1 MSNNLDQL
9 TDWLKDHKI
18 TEVEC
23 MIADLTG
30 ITRGKISPTNKFIA
44 EKGMRLPESVLLQ
57 TVTGDYVED
66 DIYYELLDPA
76 DIDMVCRPDQN
87 AVFVVPWAIEPTAQV
102 IHDTYD
108 KQGNPIELSP
118 RNVLKKVLK
127 LYADHG
133 WQPIVAPEMEFY
145 LTKRSDDP
153 DYPLQP
159 PVGRSGRPETGRQSF
174 SIEAA
179 NEFDPLFEDVY
190 DWCELQE
197 LDLDTLIHEDGT
209 AQMEINFRHGDALS
223 LADQILVFK
232 RTMREAALKHDV
244 AATFMA
250 KPMTGEPGSA
260 MHLHQSIIDIE
271 TGKNVFSNDD
281 GSMSQLFLNH
291 IGGLQKFIPELLPLF
306 APNVN
311 SFRRFLPDTSAPVNV
326 EWGEENRT
334 VGLRVPDA
342 GPQNRRVE
350 NRLPGADANPYLAI
364 AASLLCGY
372 IGMVEG
378 INPSAPV
385 VGRGYERRNLRL
397 PLTIEDALERMENSK
412 TVEKYLDAAILVHP
426 ESPESVIDLA
436 YAVGSTSKLIA
447 AAQNLPNKTFIVAT
461 DRGIFYKMQQ
471 LCPDKVFIEA
481 PTAGNGAACRSCAH
495 CPWMAMNTLERTLE
509 CLQKGTNE
517 IFVDPALVPHA
528 VRPLKRMLDFTQAA
542 RLKLAGNA

>member
-1 MSNNLDQL
+1 MSTNLDQL
-9 TDWLKDHKI
+9 TDWLKEHRI

-23 MIADLTG
+23 MISDLTG

-76 DIDMVCRPDQN
+76 DIDMFCRPDQN
-87 AVFVVPWAIEPTAQV
+87 AVYLVPWAIEPTAQV

-127 LYADHG
+127 LYADQG

-190 DWCELQE
+190 DWCELQN

-271 TGKNVFSNDD
+271 TGKNIFSNED
-281 GSMSQLFLNH
+281 GTMSQLFLQH
-291 IGGLQKFIPELLPLF
+291 IGGLQKLIPELLPLF

-350 NRLPGADANPYLAI
+350 TACQAPMPTRTWRLPRVCCA
-364 AASLLCGY
+364 
-372 IGMVEG
+372 VT
-378 INPSAPV
+378 SAWSKGLTRVRRWWAV
-385 VGRGYERRNLRL
+385 V
-397 PLTIEDALERMENSK
+397 MS
-412 TVEKYLDAAILVHP
+412 
-426 ESPESVIDLA
+426 
-436 YAVGSTSKLIA
+436 
-447 AAQNLPNKTFIVAT
+447 VAT
-461 DRGIFYKMQQ
+461 
-471 LCPDKVFIEA
+471 C
-481 PTAGNGAACRSCAH
+481 ACR
-495 CPWMAMNTLERTLE
+495 
-509 CLQKGTNE
+509 
-517 IFVDPALVPHA
+517 
-528 VRPLKRMLDFTQAA
+528 
-542 RLKLAGNA
+542 